1 MWLACQRASWEPRLP
16 MRMGLRGLLCSL
28 LIVLTRIR
36 DERVD
41 GPPSD
46 ILARL
51 VTGLSLIPYREVF
64 LMKNSPV
71 ANRRTFLKASARLT
85 AGAMLPG
92 VVLAVPPAES
102 RTIVGPRPG
111 YSPQVGTLVSM
122 LAWARPAVTQ
132 PVKGITQANLDVLFD
147 ANANSIG
154 ALLLHLAATE
164 TYYQMNTFDGMKWDS
179 WPDAV
184 KQKWD
189 AAMNLGDAGRKTI
202 KGHDLDFYLNILNET
217 REKSLAE
224 FKKRDDAWLM
234 AVDEKWGW
242 GPTNNYCKWFHV
254 CEHESHHAGQ
264 IDMLLKR
271 LPGAK
276 PSEG

>member
-1 MWLACQRASWEPRLP
+1 MKSLPIAS
-16 MRMGLRGLLCSL
+16 
-28 LIVLTRIR
+28 
-36 DERVD
+36 
-41 GPPSD
+41 
-46 ILARL
+46 
-51 VTGLSLIPYREVF
+51 
-64 LMKNSPV
+64 
-71 ANRRTFLKASARLT
+71 RRTFLRASAAAG

-92 VVLAVPPAES
+92 VTLAAPVAES
-102 RTIVGPRPG
+102 VTIVGPKAG
-111 YSPQVGTLVSM
+111 YSPQIGTLVSM
-122 LAWARPAVTQ
+122 LAWVRPAVTQ
-132 PVKGITQANLDVLFD
+132 PVKGISQANLDVLFD

-164 TYYQMNTFDGMKWDS
+164 TYYQMNTFDNMKWDS

-189 AAMNLGDAGRKTI
+189 PAMNLGDAGRKAI
-202 KGHDLDFYLNILNET
+202 KGHDLDFYLNVLKET

-234 AVDEKWGW
+234 AVDEKWFW

-276 PSEG
+276 VSEG